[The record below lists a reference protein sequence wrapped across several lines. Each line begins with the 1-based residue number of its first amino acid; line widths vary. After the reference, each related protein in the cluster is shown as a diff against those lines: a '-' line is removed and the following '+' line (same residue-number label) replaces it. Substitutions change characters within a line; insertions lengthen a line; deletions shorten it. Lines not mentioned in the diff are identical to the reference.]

1 MSQIS
6 THVLDTGLG
15 KPVHG
20 MEITLYKIVDGQ
32 RIELASEHTNIN
44 GRIENL
50 DVSNSIQESGTYCLH
65 FSTEEYFLQN
75 SISVFYPYVEVV
87 FNINGEQPKY
97 HIPLVL
103 SSFGYSTYRGSCI

>member
-1 MSQIS
+1 MSRIS

-15 KPVHG
+15 KPVQG
-20 MEITLYKIVDGQ
+20 MEITLYKIVNGQ
-32 RIELASEHTNIN
+32 RIELASEHTNSN

-50 DVSNSIQESGTYCLH
+50 DASDSIQESGTYCLH
-65 FSTEEYFLQN
+65 FSTEAYFLQN

-87 FNINGEQPKY
+87 FNINVEQPKY

-103 SSFGYSTYRGSCI
+103 SSFGYSTYMGS